1 MQTLKRMTYTL
12 VLSGVL
18 LGQSHAAPAP
28 FYLWQSQVTGKL
40 ICKQVS
46 PGEGWRLFSGPFLD
60 GGCKKPQPPQHAVSH
75 LAGNSL

>member
-1 MQTLKRMTYTL
+1 MPKRICTQL
-12 VLSGVL
+12 CFALLLSCVL
-18 LGQSHAAPAP
+18 QSQAAPAP